1 MDNSIEFDL
10 ILKLLSDD
18 LNDISS
24 NAFNFKNINWGKW
37 IELLK
42 IHGIFSQV
50 YRSLKL
56 RNAESIPPDV
66 LKILKENY
74 LKNISTNMGLCHGL
88 ENFQDELIREG
99 IESVF
104 FKGPVTSIYA
114 YNDYALRSYQDI
126 DILVRRKDFKRL
138 YKFIVKKEFR
148 IFFPMSGIVR
158 FFWSFFG
165 REYTFANGEKIFDL
179 HFRIQRGPE
188 FFRFRRKLFPQ
199 VIELEIEKSVIKGIS
214 PEMSVVAICINA
226 MKDGWTRLVHLFDLI
241 NIIKN
246 NPGIDFKKIET
257 TADDLKVRSM
267 LFIAAGL
274 SERLFNTGL
283 TLPISSK
290 GINKKRVEILTDE
303 CEENLREGYRIG
315 KRNSYMRLEMRAVDT
330 AWGRFR
336 YLLYYMF
343 VPKMSDVQKMGRFS
357 FLFPLLI
364 LFRPF
369 FLITRISRKN
379 IHTGK
384 KE

>member
-1 MDNSIEFDL
+1 
-10 ILKLLSDD
+10 
-18 LNDISS
+18 
-24 NAFNFKNINWGKW
+24 
-37 IELLK
+37 
-42 IHGIFSQV
+42 
-50 YRSLKL
+50 
-56 RNAESIPPDV
+56 
-66 LKILKENY
+66 
-74 LKNISTNMGLCHGL
+74 
-88 ENFQDELIREG
+88 
-99 IESVF
+99 
-104 FKGPVTSIYA
+104 
-114 YNDYALRSYQDI
+114 
-126 DILVRRKDFKRL
+126 
-138 YKFIVKKEFR
+138 
-148 IFFPMSGIVR
+148 
-158 FFWSFFG
+158 
-165 REYTFANGEKIFDL
+165 
-179 HFRIQRGPE
+179 
-188 FFRFRRKLFPQ
+188 
-199 VIELEIEKSVIKGIS
+199 
-214 PEMSVVAICINA
+214 MSVVAICINA